1 MKTGEAAHLAVIGST
16 AGMGRAGERAAFDR
30 QRLEAAALIGACK
43 AAYRASGDRKWL
55 NGMRRCFE
63 WFVGRNDRGLTMVD
77 FKSRGCFDGLEPSG
91 VNENEGA
98 ESLVSWLLSLL
109 IMNEMQT
116 GEPPEVA

>member
-1 MKTGEAAHLAVIGST
+1 
-16 AGMGRAGERAAFDR
+16 
-30 QRLEAAALIGACK
+30 
-43 AAYRASGDRKWL
+43 
-55 NGMRRCFE
+55 MRRCFE

-77 FKSRGCFDGLEPSG
+77 FKSRGCFDGLKPSG